1 MSRRG
6 RSPLEEAGPSR
17 RDFWGV
23 HEELDPHRKRPGLGA
38 GSFGVSRKRPGPAGR
53 EICGVQEAAG
63 AWPGMIE
70 PWRAQFSTEPRPGN
84 PGREGLRGGLCVTP
98 KWESRLLFWAEKRKE
113 PLPPKCPPAAE
124 NCPAPAASAAL
135 PPRFLWGRFRSHQRC
150 WDHRPRPVLLGT
162 VTPSHPRDPAP
173 SPHSPPDN
181 LCKAFWVEN
190 PP

>member
-38 GSFGVSRKRPGPAGR
+38 GGFGVSRKRPGPAGR

-70 PWRAQFSTEPRPGN
+70 PWRAQFSTEPGPGN
-84 PGREGLRGGLCVTP
+84 PGREGLRGGVFVSPQNGSHGCFFGQRAPPPRSAPQQL
-98 KWESRLLFWAEKRKE
+98 RIALLV
-113 PLPPKCPPAAE
+113 PLPQPFPPASCGAAF
-124 NCPAPAASAAL
+124 NLTSAPGTTGHTQSC
-135 PPRFLWGRFRSHQRC
+135 WG
-150 WDHRPRPVLLGT
+150 
-162 VTPSHPRDPAP
+162 P
-173 SPHSPPDN
+173 SPPATPGTLRHHPTAPPITSARRFGWKIPHD
-181 LCKAFWVEN
+181 
-190 PP
+190 